1 MEFIIARP
9 EHLEDMCRITDQA
22 KASLKALGLDQWQKG
37 YPNRE
42 VWTDDIEKG
51 ITWLAVEEGT
61 VLGAF
66 AFQTEPDESYGVIDG
81 AWLTENA
88 PYASMHRV
96 CVADEARGRG
106 VAGAMFRHGFAL
118 ARALELGSM
127 RIDTHPGNKPMQ
139 SALTKAGFIPCGG
152 ITIASGVEAGDGRV
166 AYEII
171 L

>member
-1 MEFIIARP
+1 MEFIVARS
-9 EHLEDMCRITDQA
+9 EHLEAMCRITDQA
-22 KASLKALGLDQWQKG
+22 KASLKALGLDQWQTG

-42 VWTDDIEKG
+42 VWEDDIAKG
-51 ITWLAVEEGT
+51 ITWLAVENGT

-66 AFQTEPDESYGVIDG
+66 AFQTEPDVSYAVIDG
-81 AWLTENA
+81 AWLTDGA

-96 CVADEARGRG
+96 CVANEARGRG
-106 VAGAMFRHGFAL
+106 VAGEMFRHGFAL

-152 ITIASGVEAGDGRV
+152 MKLPSYLLPT
-166 AYEII
+166 
-171 L
+171 